1 MTAGD
6 RRRTTEKA
14 MVELTPEMQAALR
27 LWSSAVVGKGDEAD
41 PWATAISIDQLLGVG
56 LTQCDLRWLVA
67 KGYVRQARKVTVPG
81 DAVRR
86 FQPGRNLAFNGETRF
101 LLTDAGVSLAALA
114 GRQGA
119 ARTRAKTNVTA
130 NVMADQDRGTRV
142 LRIPTSGAGR
152 HRPRKAA

>member
-1 MTAGD
+1 
-6 RRRTTEKA
+6 
-14 MVELTPEMQAALR
+14 MVALTPEMQAALR
-27 LWSSAVVGKGDEAD
+27 LWSSVVVGRGDEAD
-41 PWATAISIDQLLGVG
+41 PWATAIRMDQLLGVG

-67 KGYVRQARKVTVPG
+67 KGYLRQAREVTVSG

-86 FQPGRNLAFNGETRF
+86 FQPGRNLAFSSETCF
-101 LLTDAGVSLAALA
+101 LLTAAGASLA

-119 ARTRAKTNVTA
+119 ARRRTETDVT
-130 NVMADQDRGTRV
+130 ADQDRGTRV